1 MPVANFPEYSRQLSD
16 AIMDIV
22 GNGQARITDL
32 QVDQRSIQRGYIT
45 GILIFEDESELH
57 FREYI
62 DTTRTMPRIMYAY
75 HYQDAAKAL
84 IFRYDNALHRPALS
98 QQEHKHT
105 PTSIDVGSIST
116 FIEVLDEILN
126 RIGR

>member
-45 GILIFEDESELH
+45 GILIFEDESALH

-75 HYQDAAKAL
+75 HYQDARRRSSFAMTMRFIAQHFHNK
-84 IFRYDNALHRPALS
+84 N
-98 QQEHKHT
+98 
-105 PTSIDVGSIST
+105 IST
-116 FIEVLDEILN
+116 PLPVSMLDQCQHS
-126 RIGR
+126 